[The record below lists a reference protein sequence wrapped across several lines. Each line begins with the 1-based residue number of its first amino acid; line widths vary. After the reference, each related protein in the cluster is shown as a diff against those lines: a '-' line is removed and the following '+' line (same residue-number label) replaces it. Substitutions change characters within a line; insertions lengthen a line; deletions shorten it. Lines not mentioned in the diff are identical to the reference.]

1 MTERITRGRAR
12 ALNHS
17 TPKWVMVG
25 LEWDGPGVL
34 LMASK
39 QLGRAALD
47 FEARQYDFRDM
58 EDLKRNFNPS
68 LSLTVTIADDK
79 SYVLIA
85 ADNYVEA
92 IRALFGEWTP
102 DDEPAELEQRKPP
115 ELGGAAPAIT
125 AGSAWEVSPCTR

>member
-1 MTERITRGRAR
+1 MTERIATGRAK

-17 TPKWVMVG
+17 IPKWVMVG

-58 EDLKRNFNPS
+58 EDLKANFRPS
-68 LSLTVTIADDK
+68 LALTVTIADDK

-85 ADNYVEA
+85 AENYVQA
-92 IRALFGEWTP
+92 IQALFGEWTP
-102 DDEPAELEQRKPP
+102 DDEAAAIESPKPAE
-115 ELGGAAPAIT
+115 IT
-125 AGSAWEVSPCTR
+125 A